1 MDISLVAKMKKYD
14 EFISCYNK
22 GDEKKVYKGTEANVT
37 NECWEN
43 LLHILLS
50 RTNHNI
56 KQTAELCKKIV
67 ADNDKAILI
76 DTDRKKYCEKILE
89 RCKKFHVSLIVFT
102 HGHMDHCQNAAYLA
116 EALHIPIAINKNDMD
131 LITDNRK
138 QSLLAKTL
146 LGKIVLSVSLS
157 SFEMDSL
164 EVFDPIIYLKNGDD
178 LSEYGIAAK
187 VVELPGHTKGSIG
200 VEIEDNLF
208 VGDALMNMFY
218 PTASMLYVDEQE
230 MLLSAKYISELG
242 EKTIY
247 FGHGKSKRNR
257 EWVK

>member
-1 MDISLVAKMKKYD
+1 MRFTVTEPPPRIVTQQ
-14 EFISCYNK
+14 FIMVKIHRIASGNVNCY
-22 GDEKKVYKGTEANVT
+22 
-37 NECWEN
+37 
-43 LLHILLS
+43 
-50 RTNHNI
+50 
-56 KQTAELCKKIV
+56 IV

-76 DTDRKKYCEKILE
+76 DTGRKKYCEKILE

-131 LITDNRK
+131 LIPDNRK

-247 FGHGKSKRNR
+247 FGHGKPKRNR

>member
-1 MDISLVAKMKKYD
+1 M
-14 EFISCYNK
+14 
-22 GDEKKVYKGTEANVT
+22 
-37 NECWEN
+37 
-43 LLHILLS
+43 
-50 RTNHNI
+50 
-56 KQTAELCKKIV
+56 QKIV

-89 RCKKFHVSLIVFT
+89 RCKKFHVNLIVLT

-247 FGHGKSKRNR
+247 FGHGKPKRNR

>member
-1 MDISLVAKMKKYD
+1 MVKIHRIASGNVN
-14 EFISCYNK
+14 CY
-22 GDEKKVYKGTEANVT
+22 
-37 NECWEN
+37 
-43 LLHILLS
+43 
-50 RTNHNI
+50 
-56 KQTAELCKKIV
+56 IV

-76 DTDRKKYCEKILE
+76 DTGRKKYREKILE
-89 RCKKFHVSLIVFT
+89 RCKKFHVSLIVLT

-116 EALHIPIAINKNDMD
+116 ETLHIPIAINKNDMD
-131 LITDNRK
+131 LIPDNRK

-200 VEIEDNLF
+200 IEIEDNLF

-218 PTASMLYVDEQE
+218 PTVSMLYVDEQE
-230 MLLSAKYISELG
+230 MLSSAKHISELG
-242 EKTIY
+242 DKTIY
-247 FGHGKSKRNR
+247 FGHEKPKRNR
-257 EWVK
+257 KWVK

>member
-1 MDISLVAKMKKYD
+1 MVKIHRIASGNVN
-14 EFISCYNK
+14 CY
-22 GDEKKVYKGTEANVT
+22 
-37 NECWEN
+37 
-43 LLHILLS
+43 
-50 RTNHNI
+50 
-56 KQTAELCKKIV
+56 IV

-76 DTDRKKYCEKILE
+76 DTGRKKYREKILE
-89 RCKKFHVSLIVFT
+89 RCKKFHVSLIVLT

-116 EALHIPIAINKNDMD
+116 ETLHIPIAINKNDMD
-131 LITDNRK
+131 LIPDNRK

-200 VEIEDNLF
+200 IEIENNLF

-218 PTASMLYVDEQE
+218 PTVSMLYVDEQE
-230 MLLSAKYISELG
+230 MLSSAKHISELG
-242 EKTIY
+242 DKTIY
-247 FGHGKSKRNR
+247 FGHGKPKRNR
-257 EWVK
+257 KWVK

>member
-1 MDISLVAKMKKYD
+1 MVKIHRIASGNVN
-14 EFISCYNK
+14 CY
-22 GDEKKVYKGTEANVT
+22 
-37 NECWEN
+37 
-43 LLHILLS
+43 
-50 RTNHNI
+50 
-56 KQTAELCKKIV
+56 IV
-67 ADNDKAILI
+67 ADNDNAILI
-76 DTDRKKYCEKILE
+76 DTGRKKYREKILE
-89 RCKKFHVSLIVFT
+89 KCKEFHVSLIVLT

-116 EALHIPIAINKNDMD
+116 NALHIPIAMNKKDMN
-131 LITDNRK
+131 LIPDNRK

-164 EVFDPIIYLKNGDD
+164 EVFEPIIYLKNGDD

-200 VEIEDNLF
+200 IEIEDYLF

-218 PTASMLYVDEQE
+218 PTVSMLYVDEQE
-230 MLLSAKYISELG
+230 MLSSAKYISELG

-247 FGHGKSKRNR
+247 FGHGKPKRNR
-257 EWVK
+257 EWVKLVFQRSG